1 MNLVLLK
8 GHILLGTKLDK
19 DKIKKKKG
27 KFVPANATKI
37 YTESRVRDALIL
49 SFGIRWRCVVS

>member
-1 MNLVLLK
+1 MNLILLK

-19 DKIKKKKG
+19 DKIKKKG

-49 SFGIRWRCVVS
+49 SFGIRCRCVVS